1 MTRSQD
7 EYSTRDGAL
16 IRTQARWTWSQS
28 RPASR
33 PAGGP
38 LGPMPAVAWSDD
50 SGSKLLVLLPR
61 DGVNRLAVLADGSV
75 TLIGGDLLP
84 GSPGAY
90 AALQSALLGVSCVP
104 SHMAW

>member
-1 MTRSQD
+1 
-7 EYSTRDGAL
+7 
-16 IRTQARWTWSQS
+16 
-28 RPASR
+28 
-33 PAGGP
+33 
-38 LGPMPAVAWSDD
+38 MPAVAWSDD

-84 GSPGAY
+84 SSPGAY
-90 AALQSALLGVSCVP
+90 AALQSALLGVSGVP